1 MIIKSMKKMK
11 NCKCK
16 ELQVPEMQR
25 MCNAVRMSRELKER
39 ELIEKAKQG
48 EQEALLCLYEKYLPL
63 FKKLC
68 RNRADYSNVLEVDD
82 LLQECFIALKLA
94 VKRYSFDAESS
105 FKTYLFNCIKWHLYR
120 VTVQLAFVP
129 EYQLQMI
136 IKIKKFRED
145 YEKKYGHKP
154 DNGLVMHEFYISG
167 DCLRELDVL
176 KDLKVT
182 SIDVPI
188 GEDGENTLKDLLP
201 GVDDLEERVVKRLSV
216 VQLWE
221 SLESCLLQEE
231 LKIIKMIYLDRLT
244 FKEISEITGRSET
257 NVRTVQERSLK
268 KLRMRQKLKDIL

>member
-1 MIIKSMKKMK
+1 MDLLEIETIK
-11 NCKCK
+11 
-16 ELQVPEMQR
+16 
-25 MCNAVRMSRELKER
+25 
-39 ELIEKAKQG
+39 KAKQG

-82 LLQECFIALKLA
+82 LLQESFRAMESA
-94 VKRYSFDAESS
+94 VNSYSFEREAS
-105 FKTYLFNCIKWHLYR
+105 FKTYLYSCVKWHLNR
-120 VTVQLAFVP
+120 VMAKHSNVTENQLSLI
-129 EYQLQMI
+129 LQ
-136 IKIKKFRED
+136 IKKFRES
-145 YEKKYGHKP
+145 YEEQHGHIP
-154 DNGLVMHEFYISG
+154 DSYLVMREYFISREY
-167 DCLRELDVL
+167 LRELDVL

-221 SLESCLLQEE
+221 SLESCLLPEE